1 MFLFMT
7 QYNTT
12 MSKQQS
18 MGKCNLCG
26 EITGQASMTRH
37 LSACRQPEAS
47 RRSPASE
54 KRPPA
59 PSFHLAI
66 EGRDAKAYWM
76 HVAVPLTAPLSKL
89 DDFLRHTWL
98 ECCGHL
104 SAFEIGSKR
113 YASQPMDEEMSM
125 KAQLSQVF
133 EVGTKFF
140 YEYDYGSTT
149 ALVLKVVGLR
159 EQGLPKGS
167 VQLLAR
173 NEAPQVSCQRCGIQ
187 PATQICTE
195 CAWNGEG
202 WLCEA
207 CAVAHECGDEM
218 CLPVVNSPR
227 VGVCGYTG

>member
-1 MFLFMT
+1 
-7 QYNTT
+7 

-18 MGKCNLCG
+18 MGKCTLCG
-26 EITGQASMTRH
+26 EMAGHASMTRH
-37 LSACRQPEAS
+37 LQACSPPEAS
-47 RRSPASE
+47 GLSPASR
-54 KRPPA
+54 KRTPGPN
-59 PSFHLAI
+59 FHLAI

-98 ECCGHL
+98 ECCDHL
-104 SAFEIGSKR
+104 SAFEIGGKR
-113 YASQPMDEEMSM
+113 YTSEPMDEEMSM
-125 KAQLSQVF
+125 RARLSEVL

-149 ALVLKVVGLR
+149 ALVLKVVALR
-159 EQGLPKGS
+159 EQVLPKGA
-167 VQLLAR
+167 VQRLAR
-173 NEAPQVSCQRCGIQ
+173 NEAPQVSCQRCNIQ

>member
-1 MFLFMT
+1 
-7 QYNTT
+7 
-12 MSKQQS
+12 MSKQQWRG
-18 MGKCNLCG
+18 MCNFGG
-26 EITGQASMTRH
+26 EVAGQASMTRH
-37 LSACRQPEAS
+37 LSACCQPEAS
-47 RRSPASE
+47 GLLPVSE

-113 YASQPMDEEMSM
+113 YASDEEMSM
-125 KAQLSQVF
+125 RARLSQVL
-133 EVGTKFF
+133 EVGMKFL

-149 ALVLKVVGLR
+149 ALVLKVVALR
-159 EQGLPKGS
+159 EQSLPKGA

-173 NEAPQVSCQRCGIQ
+173 NEAPQVNCQRCSIH

-195 CAWNGEG
+195 CASNGEG

>member
-1 MFLFMT
+1 
-7 QYNTT
+7 

-26 EITGQASMTRH
+26 ELVGRASMTRH
-37 LSACRQPEAS
+37 LSACCQREPS
-47 RRSPASE
+47 RLLPVSE
-54 KRPPA
+54 KRLNV
-59 PSFHLAI
+59 PSFHLAV
-66 EGRDAKAYWM
+66 EGRAAAAYWM
-76 HVAVPLTAPLSKL
+76 HLAMPLTAPLSKL
-89 DDFLRHTWL
+89 DGFLRHTWL

-104 SAFEIGSKR
+104 SAFEIDRKR
-113 YASQPMDEEMSM
+113 YASRAIDKEMSM
-125 KAQLSQVF
+125 RARLS
-133 EVGTKFF
+133 EVLNVGMKFF

-149 ALVLKVVGLR
+149 ALVLKVVALR
-159 EQGLPKGS
+159 EQGLPKGA

-173 NEAPQVSCQRCGIQ
+173 NEAPQVSCQRCRTQ

-195 CAWNGEG
+195 CAWNEEG

-227 VGVCGYTG
+227 VGVCGYAG

>member
-1 MFLFMT
+1 
-7 QYNTT
+7 

-18 MGKCNLCG
+18 MGKCHLCG
-26 EITGQASMTRH
+26 EIAGQASMTRH
-37 LSACRQPEAS
+37 LRACCQPEAS
-47 RRSPASE
+47 RRSSASE

-59 PSFHLAI
+59 PSFHLVCQ
-66 EGRDAKAYWM
+66 GRDAKAYWM
-76 HVAVPLTAPLSKL
+76 HVAAPVTAPLSKL
-89 DDFLRHTWL
+89 DHFLRHTWV

-104 SAFEIGSKR
+104 SAFEIGDNR
-113 YASQPMDEEMSM
+113 YAAQPMEEEISMS
-125 KAQLSQVF
+125 ARLSQVL
-133 EVGTKFF
+133 EVGMKFF

-149 ALVLKVVGLR
+149 ALVLKVVALR
-159 EQGLPKGS
+159 EQGLPKGA

-173 NEAPQVSCQRCGIQ
+173 NEAPQVSCQRCNIQ

-195 CAWNGEG
+195 CASDGDG

-207 CAVAHECGDEM
+207 CAVAHACGDEI

>member
-1 MFLFMT
+1 MT
-7 QYNTT
+7 QYNTS
-12 MSKQQS
+12 MSKQPS

-26 EITGQASMTRH
+26 EITGQASMIRH
-37 LSACRQPEAS
+37 LSACRQKEAA

-66 EGRDAKAYWM
+66 AGRDAKTYWM

-113 YASQPMDEEMSM
+113 YASEPMDEEMSM
-125 KAQLSQVF
+125 KAQLSQVL

-159 EQGLPKGS
+159 EQGLPKGG

-187 PATQICTE
+187 PATQICAE

>member
-1 MFLFMT
+1 MG
-7 QYNTT
+7 
-12 MSKQQS
+12 KQQS
-18 MGKCNLCG
+18 MGKCSLCG
-26 EITGQASMTRH
+26 ETAGRASMTRH
-37 LSACRQPEAS
+37 LSTCGQREAS
-47 RRSPASE
+47 GPLPVSE
-54 KRPPA
+54 KRPSV

-66 EGRDAKAYWM
+66 EGRDAKEYWID
-76 HVAVPLTAPLSKL
+76 VAVPLTDPLSKL

-104 SAFEIGSKR
+104 SAFEISGKC

-125 KAQLSQVF
+125 RAQF
-133 EVGTKFF
+133 GEVLEIGIKFF
-140 YEYDYGSTT
+140 YQYDYGSTT
-149 ALVLKVVGLR
+149 ALVLKVVALR
-159 EQGLPKGS
+159 EQRLPKS
-167 VQLLAR
+167 AVQLLAR
-173 NEAPQVSCQRCGIQ
+173 NEAPQASCQRCHLQ
-187 PATQICTE
+187 PATHICTE

>member
-1 MFLFMT
+1 
-7 QYNTT
+7 

-26 EITGQASMTRH
+26 EMAGQASMTRH
-37 LSACRQPEAS
+37 LQACSPPEAS
-47 RRSPASE
+47 GLSPASR
-54 KRPPA
+54 KQTPGPN
-59 PSFHLAI
+59 FHLAI

-76 HVAVPLTAPLSKL
+76 HVAIPLTAPLSKL
-89 DDFLRHTWL
+89 DDFLRHIWL

-104 SAFEIGSKR
+104 SAFEIGGKR
-113 YASQPMDEEMSM
+113 YTSEPVDEETSM
-125 KAQLSQVF
+125 RARLSEVF
-133 EVGTKFF
+133 EVGMKFF
-140 YEYDYGSTT
+140 YEYDYGSPT
-149 ALVLKVVGLR
+149 ALVLKVVALR
-159 EQGLPKGS
+159 EQGLPKGA

-173 NEAPQVSCQRCGIQ
+173 NEAPQVSCQRCRIQ

-195 CAWNGEG
+195 CVWNGEG
-202 WLCEA
+202 WLCEP